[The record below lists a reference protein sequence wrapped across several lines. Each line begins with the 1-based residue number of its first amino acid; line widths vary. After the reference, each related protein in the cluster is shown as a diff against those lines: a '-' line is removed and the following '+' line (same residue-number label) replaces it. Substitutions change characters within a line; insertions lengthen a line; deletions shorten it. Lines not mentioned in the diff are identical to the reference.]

1 MTRSFSLAI
10 HDLRVSGGTK
20 TIETIKFL
28 MKEFELP
35 LAIHLVFDNSLENE
49 PELLNFLKENIQ
61 KDKIEVVFHG
71 LTHQCSK
78 GVSKI
83 WVFYHK
89 YQAEYLDDSD
99 SLRYNTL
106 EMFNKQSKLLGTNL
120 GICPPCW
127 ITVKKNYNFLKSLNP
142 IYIESILKL
151 NNFKHE
157 YFTTVISLGSP
168 NNYELFYLKILANII
183 FYISTIFKGTRLRIA
198 IHTCDLEINNS
209 MLFFSGIINKLK
221 MNKFKGIL
229 LKELAA

>member
-1 MTRSFSLAI
+1 MTHSFSLAI

-28 MKEFELP
+28 MNEFELP
-35 LAIHLVFDNSLENE
+35 LAIHLVFDNSLENK
-49 PELLNFLKENIQ
+49 PELLKFLKENIR

-78 GVSKI
+78 EVSKLL
-83 WVFYHK
+83 VFYHK

-106 EMFNKQSKLLGTNL
+106 TMFNKQSKLLRTNM

-151 NNFKHE
+151 NNLKHQN
-157 YFTTVISLGSP
+157 FSTVISLGSP
-168 NNYELFYLKILANII
+168 NNFELFYLKILANIML
-183 FYISTIFKGTRLRIA
+183 YITTIFKGTRLRIA

-221 MNKFKGIL
+221 MNKFKGVL
-229 LKELAA
+229 LKELAI